1 MKRNE
6 IFKISFKNKNGGTLV
21 KYKNTREE
29 VDKEIEYFKN
39 FDCTFSVE
47 KIVDWI

>member
-6 IFKISFKNKNGGTLV
+6 TFKISFKNKNGGILV
-21 KYKNTREE
+21 KYKNTKEE
-29 VDKEIEYFKN
+29 INKEIEFFKEFN
-39 FDCTFSVE
+39 CTFSVE